1 MAGSSFMFSPA
12 RSYAHAAEEV
22 GKAVEVK
29 GCCEGE
35 CWRVPKTYKTS
46 IYHIRSAH
54 LSCLSLSVCVSCYNE
69 VSCRVPDLYTCTLYI
84 NLRSVVSSCIQK
96 TGCTQP
102 LLREMALGRD
112 GPRGHHRRL
121 YSTADELLYS
131 FYASLLNVM
140 SRKPC
145 KQKLLLIL

>member
-1 MAGSSFMFSPA
+1 MFSPA
-12 RSYAHAAEEV
+12 RSCAHAAEEV

-35 CWRVPKTYKTS
+35 CWRVSKTYKTS

-84 NLRSVVSSCIQK
+84 NLSSVVSSYIQK
-96 TGCTQP
+96 QGALSAYYGRWLWAGLGPGDIIDGYIP
-102 LLREMALGRD
+102 LPMNYFVLFT
-112 GPRGHHRRL
+112 RR
-121 YSTADELLYS
+121 
-131 FYASLLNVM
+131 LLNVM
-140 SRKPC
+140 NRKPC

>member
-29 GCCEGE
+29 GCCEDE

-54 LSCLSLSVCVSCYNE
+54 LSCLSLSACLAITKSLAVSLIFI
-69 VSCRVPDLYTCTLYI
+69 PAPYT
-84 NLRSVVSSCIQK
+84 
-96 TGCTQP
+96 
-102 LLREMALGRD
+102 
-112 GPRGHHRRL
+112 
-121 YSTADELLYS
+121 
-131 FYASLLNVM
+131 
-140 SRKPC
+140 
-145 KQKLLLIL
+145 

>member
-1 MAGSSFMFSPA
+1 MFSPA

-29 GCCEGE
+29 GCCEDE

-84 NLRSVVSSCIQK
+84 NLGSVVSSYIQK
-96 TGCTQP
+96 QG
-102 LLREMALGRD
+102 ALGPYYGRWLWAGLGTGAIID
-112 GPRGHHRRL
+112 GYIPL
-121 YSTADELLYS
+121 PINSI
-131 FYASLLNVM
+131 FYATS
-140 SRKPC
+140 PQC
-145 KQKLLLIL
+145 DEQKTM